1 MRFGQDFLDKLKNK
15 YSVSDVIS
23 AYVPIE
29 RKGRKYWAS
38 CPFHTDKTP
47 SLMIDNERGSFYCFS
62 CKRGGD
68 IFKFIEEKER
78 LTFGEAV
85 EYVAKKAGVE
95 LPQEE
100 ESQEQRKRRK
110 LFDSAY
116 ACLKETAKYYCANL
130 FSGKYPYPIEYLR
143 SRGISDKTMKV
154 FGLGYS
160 TDYES
165 LVRYL
170 REKGF
175 SEETMLFAGVVN
187 RGETGRLTDA
197 EAKRLIVPLID
208 GRGRVIGFGGRRL
221 DETMHGKYVN
231 TRGTAIFE
239 KRFQLFNMN
248 NFVKLNRQDAI
259 LVEGYFDV
267 ISLHQAGIE
276 NALAAMGTAFT
287 EQHCELFKRYGINA
301 IYVCFDG
308 DSAGQKATVRSLDL
322 LKDNGLTV
330 KVVSIPDD
338 MDPDDAIKKLGKAGF
353 LDLIDNA
360 LPLID
365 YKLSLVEKEF
375 PPEGYSGRSKYI
387 KAATDVLAELNDTAV
402 AEIYLDRIAE
412 LSGVKKETLLNTV
425 INRTSPKKQEPKAQ
439 TFDKPEPPAEEKKLY
454 PIEQAGIEA
463 ARIILASFI
472 DVAAYADPEDLR
484 PEYFVIEEH
493 KTVYKYLTEC
503 IEKGIMPKIATVY
516 NLIPEGDE
524 ASKMDFCLINMSN
537 TDKKDL
543 YLKSVKKLKNDCIIS
558 ELKILSEKY
567 SVTEDDQERAE
578 IRNKIK
584 ALTIKKNQGV

>member
-15 YSVSDVIS
+15 YNVSDVVS

-68 IFKFIEEKER
+68 IFKFIEEKEH

-100 ESQEQRKRRK
+100 ETQEQRKRRK
-110 LFDSAY
+110 QFDSAY

-130 FSGKYPYPIEYLR
+130 FSGEYPYPIEYLR
-143 SRGISDKTMKV
+143 SRGISDKTMKI

-170 REKGF
+170 KEKGF
-175 SEETMLFAGVVN
+175 SEETMMFAGVVN
-187 RGETGRLTDA
+187 KGDSGRLTDA
-197 EAKRLIVPLID
+197 EARRLIVPLID

-221 DETMHGKYVN
+221 DESMHGKYVN
-231 TRGTAIFE
+231 TRGTPIFE

-267 ISLHQAGIE
+267 ISLYQAGIE

-287 EQHCELFKRYGINA
+287 EQHCELFKRYGINT

-330 KVVSIPDD
+330 KVVTIPDD

-353 LDLIDNA
+353 LELIDKA

-387 KAATDVLAELNDTAV
+387 KAATDVLAALNDTAV
-402 AEIYLDRIAE
+402 AEIYLDRISE

-425 INRTSPKKQEPKAQ
+425 VNHSSPKKQEAKPQA
-439 TFDKPEPPAEEKKLY
+439 FEKPEQKQEEKKSF
-454 PIEQAGIEA
+454 PVDPASVEA

-472 DVAAYADPEDLR
+472 EVADYADPEDLR
-484 PEYFVIEEH
+484 AEYFVTDEH
-493 KTVYKYLTEC
+493 KAVYNYLTEC
-503 IEKGIMPKIATVY
+503 MEKGIMPKIATVY
-516 NLIPEGDE
+516 NIIPESDE
-524 ASKMDFCLINMSN
+524 ASKMDFCLFDMSN
-537 TDKKDL
+537 TDKRAL
-543 YLKSVKKLKNDCIIS
+543 YTRSVKKLKNDCIMS
-558 ELKILSEKY
+558 ELKTLSEKY
-567 SVTEDDQERAE
+567 SVTEDDDERAK
-578 IRNKIK
+578 IREKIK
-584 ALTIKKNQGV
+584 TLTIKRNQGV